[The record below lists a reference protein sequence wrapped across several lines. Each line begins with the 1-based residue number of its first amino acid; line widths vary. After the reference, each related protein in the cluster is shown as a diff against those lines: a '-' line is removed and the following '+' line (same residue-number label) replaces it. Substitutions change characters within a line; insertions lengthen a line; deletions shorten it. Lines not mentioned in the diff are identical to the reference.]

1 MKGPNVAN
9 LILTGVGRWN
19 GEATPRQD
27 HRTLSETLILLL
39 LKSSAAPLTF
49 EEIIGKL
56 PELSWNQVFLGVD
69 ELSRRGAI
77 ILKRRGYSYEVSAES
92 GAFGQVGY

>member
-1 MKGPNVAN
+1 VPSAAPPGLCPWGSPGGGGGLVNQPES
-9 LILTGVGRWN
+9 LILHLLSSTG
-19 GEATPRQD
+19 
-27 HRTLSETLILLL
+27 
-39 LKSSAAPLTF
+39 APLTF

-77 ILKRRGYSYEVSAES
+77 ILKRRGYSYEVSVDR
-92 GAFGQVGY
+92 GAFAQVG